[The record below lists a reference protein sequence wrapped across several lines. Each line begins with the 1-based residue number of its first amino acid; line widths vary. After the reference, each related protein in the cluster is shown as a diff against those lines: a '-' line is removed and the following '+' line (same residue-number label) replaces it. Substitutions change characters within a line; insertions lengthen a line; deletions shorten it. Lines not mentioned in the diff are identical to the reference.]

1 MRRGITNLRSI
12 SVGLK
17 RAHYDGRKQ
26 GFFIGILTMGVYFML
41 SGVVGYWALLVMVV
55 AGAVV
60 QGRRPS

>member
-17 RAHYDGRKQ
+17 RAHWDGRKR
-26 GFFIGILTMGVYFML
+26 GFWFGVFTMCVYYILL
-41 SGVVGYWALLVMVV
+41 ESIGYWAALVPFI

-60 QGRRPS
+60 QSRRPS